1 MDKINPSYYK
11 TKTIETIEAIRS
23 QLSTD
28 EFRGY
33 LKGQI
38 WKYLSRHRE
47 KNGFEDLKKS
57 KWYMDYLIKFEEEM
71 GEGDIVKN

>member
-1 MDKINPSYYK
+1 MDKINPNYYK
-11 TKTIETIEAIRS
+11 TKTVETIEAIKS
-23 QLSTD
+23 QLTID

-47 KNGFEDLKKS
+47 KNGFEDLQKA
-57 KWYMDYLIKFEEEM
+57 KWYMDYLIQCEKEM
-71 GEGDIVKN
+71 GEGNLITN

>member
-11 TKTIETIEAIRS
+11 AKTIETIEAIRS

-38 WKYLSRHRE
+38 WKYLSRHR
-47 KNGFEDLKKS
+47 
-57 KWYMDYLIKFEEEM
+57 
-71 GEGDIVKN
+71 